1 MTSRTVISKQAL
13 LTFTWKGKY
22 WSMDNTKYG
31 KWKGKFL
38 SKIEEISGGKAHT
51 KIHRNILMIT
61 DVFLNKKRVNVCEYM
76 VKESIYLMTIAK
88 EELIFIS
95 LLLVSTGIF
104 WKKKW

>member
-1 MTSRTVISKQAL
+1 MGNERENSYRKLKRSP
-13 LTFTWKGKY
+13 
-22 WSMDNTKYG
+22 
-31 KWKGKFL
+31 
-38 SKIEEISGGKAHT
+38 EERHT
-51 KIHRNILMIT
+51 QIHRNILMIT

-104 WKKKW
+104 